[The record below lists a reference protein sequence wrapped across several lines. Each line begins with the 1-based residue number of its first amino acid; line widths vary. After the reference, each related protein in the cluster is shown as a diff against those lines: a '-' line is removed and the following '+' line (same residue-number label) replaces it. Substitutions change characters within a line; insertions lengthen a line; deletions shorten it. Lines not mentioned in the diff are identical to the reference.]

1 MKARRWAPIV
11 FGVSVFLAFVGIS
24 AVVLGVAWFRE
35 HLSIEA
41 ASHTGAE
48 AAFDEVRQRVRGQ
61 GAPSRD
67 ATEPQPRAAA
77 GLRDD
82 APRIRLTTLHV
93 LAWDAHDE
101 KLARFDIPFWLL
113 RLKETPIR
121 FGTYAS
127 GLDELKITLTAA
139 EIERYGP
146 GDHHGHQSREAA
158 TARSCG
164 SSEADR
170 VPQIAQILPD
180 A

>member
-1 MKARRWAPIV
+1 MKVRRWTPIV
-11 FGVSVFLAFVGIS
+11 FGVSVFLVFVGIS

-41 ASHTGAE
+41 ASHSGAE
-48 AAFDEVRQRVRGQ
+48 AAFQEVRQRYAAK
-61 GAPSRD
+61 APLLEMHGTSTARRSWPP
-67 ATEPQPRAAA
+67 A
-77 GLRDD
+77 D
-82 APRIRLTTLHV
+82 APRINLSTLHV

-101 KLARFDIPFWLL
+101 KLARFEIPFWLL

-146 GDHHGHQSREAA
+146 GIIMDISREG
-158 TARSCG
+158 R
-164 SSEADR
+164 DR
-170 VPQIAQILPD
+170 ALLWVE
-180 A
+180 